1 VSCLPVLY
9 LNYRHGRHTTQRAID
24 ALVRTTYQGDETR
37 VRALFPGR
45 MSTDVLSLA
54 GRIRAAEAKGT
65 LSSVKISAAILAQR
79 ESFMADQRNMQNAV
93 REFFTHV
100 VEDYR
105 GQRVMVF
112 GTFGQV
118 YDGAVSARE
127 MGLRQVFRADS
138 LTACGGGLK
147 GRSFPADC
155 YQTVVDFLG
164 VPKLQEGYGCTEQMV
179 VFPACGHNH
188 YHCLPMVIPFLLD
201 PDTGAQLPRS
211 GTHTGRYAFLDLMA
225 HTYWGGFVTGDEV
238 TITWDDPCPCGRSGP
253 YVHHKIQR
261 YGEKQGGDDKIN
273 CAGMPEAHQS
283 ALNFIAQAAGN

>member
-1 VSCLPVLY
+1 
-9 LNYRHGRHTTQRAID
+9 
-24 ALVRTTYQGDETR
+24 
-37 VRALFPGR
+37 